1 MSKTQEFVKGE
12 YSVPCVYF
20 EKPGGANTRRTL
32 EIAAGRAKELD
43 VNNIVVPTTSGATG
57 MEALRYFK
65 NRNLIVVTHSTGYLK
80 PDFQQLRPEFREK
93 IELGG
98 AKILTC
104 QHALGGVGRAVRKK
118 LETYQLEEIM
128 AYTLRVFGEGTKVA
142 VEIALMAADAGMIST
157 QEPCLSL
164 GGSGQGVD
172 TAVLL
177 HPAHAQNFFDL
188 RILEIL
194 AKPHF
199 TEPT

>member
-1 MSKTQEFVKGE
+1 MSKTQRYLRGE
-12 YSVPCVYF
+12 YSASCVYF
-20 EKPGGANTRRTL
+20 EKPGGTNTQRTL

-43 VNNIVVPTTSGATG
+43 VNAVVVSTTSGATG
-57 MEALRYFK
+57 VEALPYFK
-65 NRNLIVVTHSTGYLK
+65 NRNLIMVTHSTGFLK
-80 PDFQQLRPEFREK
+80 PDFQQLRPESREK

-118 LETYQLEEIM
+118 LATYQVDEIM
-128 AYTLRVFGEGTKVA
+128 AYTLRIFGEGTKVA
-142 VEIALMAADAGMIST
+142 VEIALMAADAGLIST
-157 QEPCLSL
+157 LEPCLSL
-164 GGSGQGVD
+164 GGTGQGID

-177 HPAHAQNFFDL
+177 QPAHAQNFFDL

-199 TEPT
+199 IKMT

>member
-1 MSKTQEFVKGE
+1 MSKTQRYLKGE

-20 EKPGGANTRRTL
+20 EKPGGTNTQRTL
-32 EIAAGRAKELD
+32 EIAAGRTQELD
-43 VNNIVVPTTSGATG
+43 VNNIVVPTISGATG
-57 MEALRYFK
+57 VEALPYFK
-65 NRNLIVVTHSTGYLK
+65 DRNLIVVTHSTGFHK
-80 PDFQQLRPEFREK
+80 PDFQQLRPESREK
-93 IELGG
+93 LELGG

-118 LETYQLEEIM
+118 LSTYQLEEIM

-157 QEPCLSL
+157 LEPCLSL

-177 HPAHAQNFFDL
+177 QPAHAQNFFDL

-194 AKPHF
+194 AKPYF
-199 TEPT
+199 TEPA

>member
-1 MSKTQEFVKGE
+1 MSKTQTYLKGE
-12 YSVPCVYF
+12 YSAPCVYF
-20 EKPGGANTRRTL
+20 EKPGMANTKRTL
-32 EIAAGRAKELD
+32 EIAAERAKELD
-43 VNNIVVPTTSGATG
+43 VNTIVVPTTSGATG
-57 MEALRYFK
+57 VEALLYFK
-65 NRNLIVVTHSTGYLK
+65 NRNLIMVTHSTGYSK
-80 PDFQQLRPEFREK
+80 PDYQQLQPAFKEK

-118 LETYQLEEIM
+118 LATYQLEEIM

-157 QEPCLSL
+157 LEPCLSL
-164 GGSGQGVD
+164 GGTGQGVD

-177 HPAHAQNFFDL
+177 QPAHAQNFFDL

-199 TEPT
+199 IEMA